1 MPLYKSGIDMYR
13 KLEAKW
19 NPTLI
24 GTRFGDVKGV
34 ALERAQEG
42 LNMVATVRE
51 LVRPI
56 LDNYGIGGG
65 TRATYL
71 AFATALMR
79 HALRQKG
86 PAAVAYASGLKA
98 YYATAFKLDPAVL
111 DDIIQVII
119 GWAAPY

>member
-1 MPLYKSGIDMYR
+1 MPLYKSGVDMYK
-13 KLEAKW
+13 KLESKW
-19 NPTLI
+19 NATVI
-24 GTRFGDVKGV
+24 GTRFGDVKSV

-56 LDNYGIGGG
+56 LDNYGVTGGA
-65 TRATYL
+65 RATYL

-79 HALRQKG
+79 HAIRQKG
-86 PAAVAYASGLKA
+86 AAATAYASGLKS
-98 YYATAFKLDPAVL
+98 YFSTAFKLDPAVL
-111 DDIIQVII
+111 DEIIQVVV